1 MDIRH
6 PPLSKEE
13 FIARGQEIYETRIR
27 PAVEAENHGRIVAID
42 VATGEYEMADDSN
55 TASDRL
61 LTRLPDA
68 RFLLIRIGHDT
79 VHQFG
84 GSRQRKAS

>member
-1 MDIRH
+1 MDNQH
-6 PPLSKEE
+6 APLSKEE

-27 PAVEAENHGRIVAID
+27 SIVEAENRGRIVAIN

-55 TASDRL
+55 SACDRL
-61 LTRLPDA
+61 LARLPDA
-68 RFLLIRIGHDT
+68 KFLVLRIGHST

-84 GSRQRKAS
+84 FGRLRKAS